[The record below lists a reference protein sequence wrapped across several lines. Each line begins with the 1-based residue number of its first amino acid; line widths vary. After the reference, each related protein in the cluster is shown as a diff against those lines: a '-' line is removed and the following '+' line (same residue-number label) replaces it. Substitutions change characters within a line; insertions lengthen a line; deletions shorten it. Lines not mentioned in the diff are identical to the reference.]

1 MNIIDMEKIL
11 SKLRRTDYYDFG
23 HGLTLM
29 NILYKTEE
37 GKLDRIETYLGVEA
51 NEFIFVGGMKGLS
64 EPGVIFSY
72 AEYTR
77 FQRASTAA
85 YLDVFKKN
93 SKPYIIA
100 DNRAYTIEQYFEMH

>member
-1 MNIIDMEKIL
+1 MEKIL
-11 SKLRRTDYYDFG
+11 SKLRKTDYYDFG

-37 GKLDRIETYLGVEA
+37 GKLDRIETYLGVET
-51 NEFIFVGGMKGLS
+51 NEFVCVGGAKGLS
-64 EPGVIFSY
+64 EPGVLFSY

-77 FQRASTAA
+77 FQRANSAA
-85 YLDVFKKN
+85 YLDIFKKN

-100 DNRAYTIEQYFEMH
+100 DERAYTIDQYFDLH